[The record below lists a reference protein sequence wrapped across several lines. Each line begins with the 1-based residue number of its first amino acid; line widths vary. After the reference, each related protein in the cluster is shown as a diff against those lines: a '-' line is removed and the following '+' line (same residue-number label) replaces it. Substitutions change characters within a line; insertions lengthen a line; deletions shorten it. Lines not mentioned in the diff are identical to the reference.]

1 MSPDQLVELEEE
13 RRFLL
18 RSLTDLDREHD
29 AGDVSDED
37 YDVLRD
43 GYTARAATVLRAIEQ
58 DSITREAAP
67 KRRWSVTA
75 AWVVAVI
82 VLASVSGWL
91 VARSSGQR
99 TPGQTMTGGQ
109 PVDEVTA
116 KLAEARTA
124 FMASPTDAL
133 VLYQDVLA
141 IEPQN
146 PEARTYLGWLL
157 AQSSQSIE
165 GDASTSALTAAV
177 SLLTQVTTDTPSYP
191 DAHCFLAVVVGRY
204 LKPIDKDL
212 ALTQGAA
219 CMANDPT
226 GMTSQLVGP
235 LMEELS
241 STPGVTSAG

>member
-1 MSPDQLVELEEE
+1 MNPDERAALEEE

-18 RSLTDLDREHD
+18 RSLADLEREHD

-37 YDVLRD
+37 HAVLRD
-43 GYTARAATVLRAIEQ
+43 GYTARAAVVLRAIEQ
-58 DSITREAAP
+58 DAVARTTAP

-75 AWVVAVI
+75 AWVVAV
-82 VLASVSGWL
+82 VLLASAAGWL
-91 VARSSGQR
+91 VARSYGQR
-99 TPGQTMTGGQ
+99 TPGQSITGGQ

-116 KLAEARTA
+116 KLAEARSA
-124 FMASPTDAL
+124 FMTSPTTAL

-141 IEPQN
+141 LEPDN

-165 GDASTSALTAAV
+165 GDAKTAALDAAV
-177 SLLTQVTTDTPSYP
+177 QLLSEVTTDTPNYT
-191 DAHCFLAVVVGRY
+191 DAHCFLAVVAGRY
-204 LKPIDKDL
+204 LDPIDADL
-212 ALTQGAA
+212 ALTQGAV

-235 LMEELS
+235 LMDELS
-241 STPGVTSAG
+241 GSPGVTSAG